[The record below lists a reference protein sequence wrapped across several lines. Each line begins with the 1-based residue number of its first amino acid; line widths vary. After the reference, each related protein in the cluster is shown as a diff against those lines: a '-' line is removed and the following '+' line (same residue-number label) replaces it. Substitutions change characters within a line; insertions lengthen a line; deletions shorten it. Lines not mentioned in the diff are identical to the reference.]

1 MLDPIA
7 RGVTLLELLV
17 ALAVLAILVAAGVP
31 GLREFI
37 ITQRLKAAAETVYAD
52 LTLARDEALHR
63 NRTISIAF
71 EFEEGGTRWCFA
83 PSDHL
88 PCDCQRGECGIGAHS
103 AHGTTEA
110 AFREIS
116 LRTNFYHQVVSFHPV
131 RGTANPGTVALTASD
146 QIIEVRVSNL
156 GRIRLCAVELG
167 GYPIC

>member
-17 ALAVLAILVAAGVP
+17 ALAVLAIVVAVGMP

-37 ITQRLKAAAETVYAD
+37 VTQRLKAAAETVYAD
-52 LTLARDEALHR
+52 LTLARDESLHR

-71 EFEEGGTRWCFA
+71 DFEEGGTRWCFA

-88 PCDCQRGECGIGAHS
+88 PCDCQRGECGIGAHG
-103 AHGTTEA
+103 AYGITEA

-116 LRTNFYHQVVSFHPV
+116 LRTNFYHQAVSFHPV
-131 RGTANPGTVALTASD
+131 RGTANPGTVTLTARD
-146 QIIEVRVSNL
+146 QSIEVRVSNL
-156 GRIRLCAVELG
+156 GRIRLCAVDLG
-167 GYPIC
+167 GYPTC